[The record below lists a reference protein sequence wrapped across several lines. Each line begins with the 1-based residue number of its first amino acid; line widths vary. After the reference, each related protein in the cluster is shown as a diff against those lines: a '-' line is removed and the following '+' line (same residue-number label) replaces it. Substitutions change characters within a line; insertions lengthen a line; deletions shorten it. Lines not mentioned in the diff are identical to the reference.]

1 MKHVTVLLS
10 AVCLSMVLSARF
22 ARAADANEASA
33 ENTTPDRATLEK
45 QLAEKL
51 SHARLVGFYSAV
63 GQQGP
68 PKEDEYTLGEV
79 QKKEGDKWHF
89 NANLQF
95 GQKVINVPLEIPI
108 YWAGDTPVVSVTNFT
123 IPGLGTYT
131 ARVMFYGDHY
141 AGTWSSAKHGGY
153 MWGHIQKLPEHEDKP
168 AEHPAK

>member
-10 AVCLSMVLSARF
+10 AVCLSMVLSVGSARG
-22 ARAADANEASA
+22 ADANETPGEHA
-33 ENTTPDRATLEK
+33 TPDRATLEK

-51 SHARLVGFYSAV
+51 THARLIGFYSV
-63 GQQGP
+63 IGQEGP

-79 QKKEGDKWHF
+79 QKKDGDKWLF

-95 GQKVINVPLEIPI
+95 GHKVISVPLEVPI
-108 YWAGDTPVVSVTNFT
+108 LWAGDTPVISVTHFT

-131 ARVMFYGDHY
+131 ARVMFYGEQY
-141 AGTWSSAKHGGY
+141 VGTWSSAKHGGY
-153 MWGHIQKLPEHEDKP
+153 MWGRIQKLPEHEQKP